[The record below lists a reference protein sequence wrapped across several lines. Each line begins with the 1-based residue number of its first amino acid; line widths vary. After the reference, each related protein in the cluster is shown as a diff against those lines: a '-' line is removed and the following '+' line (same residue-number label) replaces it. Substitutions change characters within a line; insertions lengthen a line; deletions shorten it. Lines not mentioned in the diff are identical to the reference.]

1 MKRVVGTLGPELKRP
16 GREAEFNLPS
26 SAEVKNEWSFT
37 LPSPFT
43 FMAFIGTTFIFFFIS
58 H

>member
-1 MKRVVGTLGPELKRP
+1 MKRVVGTLGPGLKRP
-16 GREAEFNLPS
+16 GREAEFYLPS
-26 SAEVKNEWSFT
+26 SAEVKNEWSCT

-43 FMAFIGTTFIFFFIS
+43 FMALIGTTCNFFIS